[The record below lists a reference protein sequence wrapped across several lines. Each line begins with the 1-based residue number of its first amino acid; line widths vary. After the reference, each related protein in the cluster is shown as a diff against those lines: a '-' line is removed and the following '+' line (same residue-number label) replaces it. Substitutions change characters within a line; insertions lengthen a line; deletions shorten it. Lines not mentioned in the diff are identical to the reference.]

1 MCRHGPLARAAGSKT
16 RRYTSRTG
24 AAAIATAT
32 ARKRD
37 GPKDYVASF
46 AGVVARFTAPHTTD
60 EILATVPST
69 LVAEFE
75 AARAELWL
83 WDESSRSACLTHAAG
98 GEAAH
103 RQDCARR
110 GEGAIGK
117 VAEARTT
124 IQSAPLSRFGA
135 DDAEFARRT
144 GFTHLSA
151 FPLMVR
157 ERLLGVLAIYT
168 AKQAGEELLKWWDVY
183 AEVSSVAVHE
193 ALSAQESRK
202 TITQLSLL
210 FDATRLL
217 NSTLD
222 LGELLDLILKIART
236 EVKADRGTVFLVD
249 RKQNEIWSIV
259 ASGLDREEIRVALGH
274 GVAGRVAETGETIN
288 VADAYTLPYHERS
301 FDQRFGYRT
310 TSLLCMPIRHHNQDI
325 VGVIQLLNK
334 AGGALFTKDDEDF
347 LNKLSGHMAMA
358 LENARLHRDALEKQ
372 RMERDLA
379 LARTIQRGL
388 LPEEPPVL
396 PGFDLAVSNEPCFEC
411 GGDYYDFLNLGPQT
425 MLLVVA
431 DVEGKGVSSALVMS
445 NLQASLRALVN
456 HLHSLEVLTLSLN
469 EMIYHDTKSKKFLS
483 IFLGLVDTR
492 GRGLHYINAGHVP
505 PILVR
510 AESGAYQQLEEGGL
524 VIGLFPHAEY
534 ERGSVR
540 LQPGDVLICCTDGI
554 LEAENSRQEEYGHER
569 LAATVAHNRHKSAP
583 AIVDA
588 ILAEVKA
595 FSRDGQHVDDKVLM
609 IMKVN
614 PDASLATA
622 GSPLERPPY

>member
-1 MCRHGPLARAAGSKT
+1 VWARAPGPCGRVEDPALHASSA
-16 RRYTSRTG
+16 RG
-24 AAAIATAT
+24 AAAIATA
-32 ARKRD
+32 RK
-37 GPKDYVASF
+37 
-46 AGVVARFTAPHTTD
+46 
-60 EILATVPST
+60 E
-69 LVAEFE
+69 
-75 AARAELWL
+75 
-83 WDESSRSACLTHAAG
+83 
-98 GEAAH
+98 
-103 RQDCARR
+103 
-110 GEGAIGK
+110 
-117 VAEARTT
+117 
-124 IQSAPLSRFGA
+124 
-135 DDAEFARRT
+135 DD
-144 GFTHLSA
+144 L
-151 FPLMVR
+151 
-157 ERLLGVLAIYT
+157 
-168 AKQAGEELLKWWDVY
+168 
-183 AEVSSVAVHE
+183 
-193 ALSAQESRK
+193 RK
-202 TITQLSLL
+202 AITQLSLL

-249 RKQNEIWSIV
+249 RKKGEIWSIV
-259 ASGLDREEIRVALGH
+259 ASGLDRQEIRVALGH
-274 GVAGRVAETGETIN
+274 GVAGRVAENGEPVN
-288 VADAYTLPYHERS
+288 VADAYTLAYHDRS
-301 FDQRFGYRT
+301 FDQKFGYRT
-310 TSLLCMPIRHHNQDI
+310 TSLLCLPIRHHNQEI

-334 AGGALFTKDDEDF
+334 QGSAAFTKEDEDF

-379 LARTIQRGL
+379 LARTIQHSL
-388 LPEEPPVL
+388 LPEQPPVL

-469 EMIYHDTKSKKFLS
+469 EMIYHDTKSRKFLS

-492 GRGLHYINAGHVP
+492 NRGLHYINAGHVP

-510 AESGAYQQLEEGGL
+510 GESGACEQLEKGGL

-534 ERGSVR
+534 ERGSVK

-554 LEAENSRQEEYGHER
+554 LEAENSAHEEYGHER
-569 LAATVAHNRHKSAP
+569 LAATVAHNRHKSAA

-588 ILAEVKA
+588 VLAEVIA
-595 FSRDGQHVDDKVLM
+595 FSREGEHVDDKVLM

-614 PDASLATA
+614 PEGGFATA

>member
-1 MCRHGPLARAAGSKT
+1 
-16 RRYTSRTG
+16 
-24 AAAIATAT
+24 
-32 ARKRD
+32 
-37 GPKDYVASF
+37 VASF
-46 AGVVARFTAPHTTD
+46 AGVVARFSAPHTTD
-60 EILATVPST
+60 EILATIPAT
-69 LVAEFE
+69 LVEEFS

-83 WDESSRSACLTHAAG
+83 WDASSRSAYLTHVAG
-98 GEAAH
+98 EDASHAH
-103 RQDCARR
+103 DFARQ

-117 VAEARTT
+117 VAEARVASRNAQLTR
-124 IQSAPLSRFGA
+124 IDSAA
-135 DDAEFARRT
+135 QEFSKRT
-144 GFTHLSA
+144 GFTHITA

-157 ERLLGVLAIYT
+157 ERLLGVLALYSRQP
-168 AKQAGEELLKWWDVY
+168 APEDLLKWWEVY
-183 AEVSSVAVHE
+183 AEVASVAVNQ
-193 ALSAQESRK
+193 ALSAQESQK

-249 RKQNEIWSIV
+249 RKQKEIWSIV
-259 ASGLDREEIRVALGH
+259 ASGLDRQEIRVAIGH

-288 VADAYTLPYHERS
+288 VPDAYTLAFHDRS
-301 FDQRFGYRT
+301 FDQKFGYRT
-310 TSLLCMPIRHHNQDI
+310 TSLLCLPIRHRDQDI

-334 AGGALFTKDDEDF
+334 EGGTNFTADDEDF

-372 RMERDLA
+372 RMERELA
-379 LARTIQRGL
+379 LARTIQYSL
-388 LPEEPPVL
+388 LPDHPPVL
-396 PGFDLAVSNEPCFEC
+396 PGFDLAVLNEPCFEC

-469 EMIYHDTKSKKFLS
+469 EMIYHDTKSRKFLS

-505 PILVR
+505 PLLIR
-510 AESGAYQQLEEGGL
+510 AQGGYEQLEKGGL

-534 ERGSVR
+534 ERGSVK
-540 LQPGDVLICCTDGI
+540 LQPGDVLVCCTDGI
-554 LEAENSRQEEYGHER
+554 LEAENAQHEEFGHER
-569 LAATVAHNRHKSAP
+569 LAATVAHHRQKSAQ

-588 ILAEVKA
+588 VLADVRA
-595 FSRDGQHVDDKVLM
+595 FSRTGEHVDDKVLM

-614 PDASLATA
+614 PDATLATA
-622 GSPLERPPY
+622 GSPMERPPH